1 MKAIILVKFTSLE
14 TRAAYHH
21 LKRLKPVYESY
32 MVYGRF
38 DAVAFIQA
46 NSLEEIRHIILTQIQ
61 SIPGIIETM
70 PCLIVED
77 ENSFGRSDAV
87 APEVHSSYQAS
98 KPDIT

>member
-14 TRAAYHH
+14 TREAYHH
-21 LKRLKPVYESY
+21 LKRLKPVFESY

-46 NSLEEIRHIILTQIQ
+46 NNLEEIRHILLTQIQ
-61 SIPGIIETM
+61 SIPGIVETM

-77 ENSFGRSDAV
+77 ENSFGRTEPGI
-87 APEVHSSYQAS
+87 PEVHPSNPS
-98 KPDIT
+98 KPNPT

>member
-1 MKAIILVKFTSLE
+1 MKAIILVKFSSLE
-14 TRAAYHH
+14 TREAYHH

-46 NSLEEIRHIILTQIQ
+46 NTLEEIRKIILTQIQ
-61 SIPGIIETM
+61 SIPGIVETM

-77 ENSFGRSDAV
+77 ENSFGRSEGAG
-87 APEVHSSYQAS
+87 PEVHPS
-98 KPDIT
+98 